1 MYQLCRQIRHI
12 LIVRLRKFF
21 RKTLLTKNTE
31 EILGLVKSYENQ
43 VKQIKDELLRF
54 CWYMR
59 GGISYSDA
67 MLLSTEDRKIIN
79 NIIKD
84 NLETAKKS
92 GMPFF

>member
-1 MYQLCRQIRHI
+1 MYQLLRQVRCIF
-12 LIVRLRKFF
+12 IVRLRKFF
-21 RKTLLTKNTE
+21 RQTLLTKNTE

-59 GGISYSDA
+59 GGISYADA